1 MSAQIVNNK
10 IIAKNTLLLYIRT
23 AISMIITLYTS
34 RVVLMALGVEDYGVR
49 SAVGGMLAMG
59 SVITGALANSI
70 SRYIT
75 YELGHGDF
83 EKLKRIFTTAIN
95 IQLMIA
101 LTIFIIGETLGM
113 WFLNTKMNIPDG
125 RMIAANW
132 VLQLTLL
139 SFFVDLTQVPYSA
152 CIVGHEKMSVFA
164 WFSIMDSILRLVIVY
179 LLYISPFDKLI
190 SYCALGL
197 TVSILMRMSQRIYC
211 GRKFSE
217 CHYKLMFD
225 RHLTKEMTGFAGWS
239 FIVNTTWVF
248 NNQGLT
254 ILINIFFGVAFNAA
268 RGIASTIEGIIKH
281 FYSDFM
287 TALSPQITKS
297 YAAGQIDDMNHLI
310 CRGTRYSYY
319 LMFVFSLPFM
329 FEAYRVLYLWLGV
342 VPDYTVIFFRLGVV
356 ASLVMVVG
364 QTGLTACMATGRIKW
379 YTIIIGIVSSFV
391 FPLTWVAFKLGAPV
405 EFAYIIYIVV
415 YFIIDIIRLFIMRHL
430 WNFPIILFLREAM
443 MPVAKVTL
451 LAIVIP
457 LALYNYIP
465 DSLIKSAIVFCVAFM
480 SACCSVYYV
489 GLTNG
494 EKTFMMTKLK
504 TIISKVF

>member
-1 MSAQIVNNK
+1 MSNQIVNNK
-10 IIAKNTLLLYIRT
+10 RIAKNTLLLYART
-23 AISMIITLYTS
+23 ALSMLITLYTS
-34 RVVLMALGVEDYGVR
+34 RIVLKVLGIEDYGVI

-59 SVITGALANSI
+59 SIITGALSNSI

-75 YELGHGDF
+75 YELGHGDL
-83 EKLKRIFTTAIN
+83 EKLKKIFSTAIN

-101 LTIFIIGETLGM
+101 LTIFIIAETLGI
-113 WFLNTKMNIPDG
+113 WFLNTQMNIPDG
-125 RMIAANW
+125 RMTAANW

-139 SFFVDLTQVPYSA
+139 SFFVNLTQVPYTA

-197 TVSILMRMSQRIYC
+197 AVSILIRMTQRIYC
-211 GRKFSE
+211 GNIFSE

-239 FIVNTTWVF
+239 FIVNTTWIF

-268 RGIASTIEGIIKH
+268 RGIASSIEGIIKN

-287 TALSPQITKS
+287 TALNPQITKCF
-297 YAAGQIDDMNHLI
+297 AAGQIDDMNILI

-342 VPDYTVIFFRLGVV
+342 VPDHTVTFFRLGVI
-356 ASLVMVVG
+356 ASLIMIIG

-379 YTIIIGIVSSFV
+379 YTIIIGTVSSFV
-391 FPLTWVAFKLGAPV
+391 FPLTWFAFKLGAPV

-415 YFIIDIIRLFIMRHL
+415 YFIIDIIRLLIMRHL
-430 WNFPIILFLREAM
+430 WKFPIFLFIRDAM
-443 MPVAKVTL
+443 SPIVKV
-451 LAIVIP
+451 
-457 LALYNYIP
+457 
-465 DSLIKSAIVFCVAFM
+465 SLFAIVFPLVLYFYLQDSLLKSALVFLVAFI
-480 SACCSVYYV
+480 SACCSVYLV
-489 GLTNG
+489 GLTIG
-494 EKTFMMTKLK
+494 ERIFIIAKLRDLV
-504 TIISKVF
+504 SKVL

>member
-1 MSAQIVNNK
+1 MSDKTINNK
-10 IIAKNTLLLYIRT
+10 IIAKNTLMLYVRT
-23 AISMIITLYTS
+23 AISMLIALYTS
-34 RVVLMALGVEDYGVR
+34 RIVLKVLGVEDYGVR

-59 SVITGALANSI
+59 NIITGALANSI

-75 YELGHGDF
+75 YELGHGDL
-83 EKLKRIFTTAIN
+83 EKLKRIFSTAIN
-95 IQLMIA
+95 IQLIIA
-101 LTIFIIGETLGM
+101 FTIFIIGESLGV
-113 WFLNTKMNIPDG
+113 WFLNTQMNIPEG

-132 VLQLTLL
+132 VLQLSLL
-139 SFFVDLTQVPYSA
+139 SLFVNLTQVPYTA

-197 TVSILMRMSQRIYC
+197 AVSIFMRLSLRFYC
-211 GRKFSE
+211 SNIFPE
-217 CHYKLMFD
+217 CDYRLLFD
-225 RHLTKEMTGFAGWS
+225 RQLTKEMTGFAGWS
-239 FIVNTTWVF
+239 FIVNTTWIF

-268 RGIASTIEGIIKH
+268 RGIAATIEGMIKS

-287 TALSPQITKS
+287 TALNPQITKS

-329 FEAYRVLYLWLGV
+329 FEAYWVLYLWLGI
-342 VPDYTVIFFRLGVV
+342 VPDYTVVFFRLGVI
-356 ASLVMVVG
+356 ASLIMVIG

-391 FPLTWVAFKLGAPV
+391 FPLTWVAFKLGTPV
-405 EFAYIIYIVV
+405 EFAYIIYIIV
-415 YFIIDIIRLFIMRHL
+415 YLIIDIIRLFIMRNL
-430 WNFPIILFLREAM
+430 WNFPIMLFIREAM
-443 MPVAKVTL
+443 VPVVEVTL
-451 LAIVIP
+451 LSIVIP
-457 LALYNYIP
+457 LALFFYLP
-465 DSLIKSAIVFCVAFM
+465 DSLIKSAFVFIVAFV

-489 GLTNG
+489 GLTNS
-494 EKTFMMTKLK
+494 EKTFMITKLNSFMRK
-504 TIISKVF
+504 LF